1 MLKTEARLA
10 TAHGSQYLQQLCK
23 HFAHKI
29 EVEFTPTEGRMA
41 LPMGPAL
48 LKADDSGLWIEVTA
62 PDSEG
67 LIRAKGVIDSHLARF
82 AFREDFEHM
91 PWAD

>member
-23 HFAHKI
+23 HFAHK
-29 EVEFTPTEGRMA
+29 VKVDFTPTEGTA
-41 LPMGPAL
+41 ELPGGPAIL
-48 LKADDSGLWIEVTA
+48 RADDDGLWVEVSA
-62 PDSEG
+62 PDAEG
-67 LIRAKGVIDSHLARF
+67 LTRAKGVIDSHLARF
-82 AFREDFEHM
+82 AFRENFEHM